1 MSEKIIKSVL
11 GGGNLEEENRI
22 LREQV
27 ELLRAENEEL
37 KDERRQKKG
46 DVPIFDYTV
55 SNLFRFFKTQDYKL
69 IHPELYEYDDE
80 LTSFEKNSKI
90 ERYYRDYQR
99 DFIKKW
105 SLSSQ
110 ELVFLYYGVGS
121 GKTLIAVNCAEQ
133 FVALNENSFVY
144 FLTPASLVLNTIK
157 EMYQRGIDASR
168 KNKDGEYIYYFVSY
182 QQLLRSDFIFKD
194 NSLLII
200 DEAHNLRNFKT
211 KTISEKVSA
220 RKYLKTDNYSIV
232 GNKLS
237 LKLLESSN
245 SFVRSI
251 FLSGT
256 LFVNGP
262 EDIESIISI
271 GYKKKPLLDANLTE
285 YLTIQTD
292 KKLFQQYYDGLM
304 SYYRIPDDA
313 PEFPRKKYH
322 IELIQSQ
329 TKSYERGKDAYYVNS
344 RRDSAIDKIKW
355 ITEFLAS
362 HINEKTLI
370 YSQFLSK
377 SLEDLM
383 EVLDSNKI
391 KYGVI
396 TGNDNITQK
405 MEIVRQ
411 YNDNEI
417 KILLFTLAIKE
428 GISFKETNNFIAIDP
443 YWNYAI
449 FEQVLARGIRLNS
462 HHLGRKSTINIYL
475 LVGVPDTENE
485 IIKKWEKE
493 ADYIFNN
500 DIKTFI
506 EPVDEDGKIKNPK
519 LPDINVRDIYMY
531 NKMLNKQEK
540 INVFEIKLK
549 DVKKFEDSITI
560 ENNEFVQE
568 CELYFI
574 KEEKKGVKLSKAEK
588 NTIKKKLYKEYQQK
602 QIELINKKFPK
613 FSEDSLYKSSRN
625 PEFNKII
632 NSNKGDEEKIKELIN
647 KNASLDEI
655 FTIFKIDK
663 QILTQYQAF
672 FTPPEICK
680 ELVKFSKIE
689 DDKRDKIFI
698 LEPTAGIGNII
709 TEVLK
714 CNNKQ
719 NYFIDC
725 NELNDVFYTIGK
737 SIFSD
742 IENLMYYNMDFIIY
756 RQKYNYDYI
765 LGNPPFNLKTKINI
779 VVKGKI
785 EKVDATL
792 YDIDFIGYA
801 YELLN
806 RDGFLVYIISDRFL
820 RDTSSRFEKFRKQ
833 LELLKKNVQIEE
845 IGEFK
850 QTDKTKTAKLQET
863 KQKMVMIKIKKIDG
877 FSFKEKET
885 KTSIARKKK
894 EIEIIVDVKEQPPKA
909 KPRRRKQDLKKTNDI
924 DFLEL

>member
-1 MSEKIIKSVL
+1 MSEKIIKSIL
-11 GGGNLEEENRI
+11 GGANLEEENKI
-22 LREQV
+22 LKE
-27 ELLRAENEEL
+27 EIEKLRAENEEL

-80 LTSFEKNSKI
+80 LTSFEKNSKN
-90 ERYYRDYQR
+90 EKYYRDYQKE
-99 DFIKKW
+99 FIKKW

-133 FVALNENSFVY
+133 FVSLNENSFVY

-157 EMYQRGIDASR
+157 EMYQRGIDAAR

-182 QQLLRSDFIFKD
+182 QQLLRSDFEFKD

-220 RKYLKTDNYSIV
+220 RKYLKTENYSIV

-237 LKLLESSN
+237 LKLLEADN
-245 SFVRSI
+245 KFVRCI

-271 GYKKKPLLDANLTE
+271 GYKKKPLLDANLNE

-304 SYYRIPDDA
+304 SFYRIPDDA

-322 IELIQSQ
+322 IELIQSK

-355 ITEFLAS
+355 IIEFLGK
-362 HINEKTLI
+362 HLNEKTLI

-383 EVLDSNKI
+383 EILDRNKI

-475 LVGVPDTENE
+475 LVGVPDTEND
-485 IIKKWEKE
+485 IILKWKKE

-519 LPDINVRDIYMY
+519 LPDISVRDIYMY

-549 DVKKFEDSITI
+549 DVKKFEDTITI

-568 CELYFI
+568 YQLYFI
-574 KEEKKGVKLSKAEK
+574 KAEKEGKIYSKAQK
-588 NTIKKKLYKEYQQK
+588 NTIKRQLYKVYQQK
-602 QIELINKKFPK
+602 QIELVNKKFPK
-613 FSEDSLYKSSRN
+613 FSDDPNFKKNRN
-625 PEFNKII
+625 PELTKLLNSDKGAEDKIRGLLKNKRP
-632 NSNKGDEEKIKELIN
+632 
-647 KNASLDEI
+647 LDEI
-655 FTIFKIDK
+655 FTIFNIDK
-663 QILTQYQAF
+663 KVLTEYQAF
-672 FTPPEICK
+672 FTPENECRY
-680 ELVKFSKIE
+680 LVEYSGLEK
-689 DDKRDKIFI
+689 DKRDKIFI

-714 CNNKQ
+714 LNNKQ
-719 NYFIDC
+719 NFFIDC
-725 NELNDVFYTIGK
+725 NELNDIFFTIGK
-737 SIFSD
+737 TIFED
-742 IENLMYYNMDFIIY
+742 IENVFYYNFDFVIY

-765 LGNPPFNLKTKINI
+765 LGNPPFNLRTQINI
-779 VVKGKI
+779 TIKG
-785 EKVDATL
+785 ELQKVDTTL
-792 YDIDFIGYA
+792 YDIDFVEYA

-806 RDGFLVYIISDRFL
+806 KDGILCFIISNRWLYD
-820 RDTSSRFEKFRKQ
+820 SSPRFEKFRNKV
-833 LELLKKNVQIEE
+833 ELLNEKYGDEVIFFKT

-863 KQKMVMIKIKKIDG
+863 KQNMVILKLKKIEN
-877 FSFKEKET
+877 FSFKQKDT
-885 KTSIARKKK
+885 KTSIAKKKK
-894 EIEIIVDVKEQPPKA
+894 EIDIIVDVKEKPLKPKITQRRGQK
-909 KPRRRKQDLKKTNDI
+909 KPVI
-924 DFLEL
+924 EI